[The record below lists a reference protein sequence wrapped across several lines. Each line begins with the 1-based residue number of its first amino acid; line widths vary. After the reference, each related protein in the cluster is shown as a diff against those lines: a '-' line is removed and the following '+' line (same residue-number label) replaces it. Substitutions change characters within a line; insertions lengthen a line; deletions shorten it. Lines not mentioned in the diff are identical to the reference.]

1 MFMDDIVD
9 AIDSI
14 ISVQGLMIEAEKE
27 LRTETEFL
35 KNKKKEES
43 EKLREMEMLV
53 DRSEQIQRKFYCY
66 SNQVKTIESCS
77 VSYGI

>member
-1 MFMDDIVD
+1 MNDIVD

-43 EKLREMEMLV
+43 EKF
-53 DRSEQIQRKFYCY
+53 K
-66 SNQVKTIESCS
+66 VKELKL
-77 VSYGI
+77 

>member
-1 MFMDDIVD
+1 MSDIVD

-43 EKLREMEMLV
+43 EAFK
-53 DRSEQIQRKFYCY
+53 
-66 SNQVKTIESCS
+66 VKELNL
-77 VSYGI
+77 

>member
-1 MFMDDIVD
+1 MNDIVD

-35 KNKKKEES
+35 KNKKKKTYNNQS
-43 EKLREMEMLV
+43 LLGLL
-53 DRSEQIQRKFYCY
+53 KF
-66 SNQVKTIESCS
+66 QKVMKK
-77 VSYGI
+77 

>member
-1 MFMDDIVD
+1 MDDIVD

-43 EKLREMEMLV
+43 ETFKIKELNL
-53 DRSEQIQRKFYCY
+53 
-66 SNQVKTIESCS
+66 
-77 VSYGI
+77 

>member
-1 MFMDDIVD
+1 MSDIVD

-43 EKLREMEMLV
+43 ETFK
-53 DRSEQIQRKFYCY
+53 
-66 SNQVKTIESCS
+66 VKELNL
-77 VSYGI
+77 

>member
-1 MFMDDIVD
+1 MSDIVD

-14 ISVQGLMIEAEKE
+14 ISVQGLMLEAEKE

-43 EKLREMEMLV
+43 ETFK
-53 DRSEQIQRKFYCY
+53 
-66 SNQVKTIESCS
+66 VKELNL
-77 VSYGI
+77 

>member
-1 MFMDDIVD
+1 MSDIVD

-43 EKLREMEMLV
+43 ETFKIKELNL
-53 DRSEQIQRKFYCY
+53 
-66 SNQVKTIESCS
+66 
-77 VSYGI
+77 

>member
-1 MFMDDIVD
+1 MSDIVD

-43 EKLREMEMLV
+43 EKF
-53 DRSEQIQRKFYCY
+53 K
-66 SNQVKTIESCS
+66 VKELKL
-77 VSYGI
+77 

>member
-14 ISVQGLMIEAEKE
+14 LSVEGLMLEAEKE

-35 KNKKKEES
+35 KNKKNK
-43 EKLREMEMLV
+43 
-53 DRSEQIQRKFYCY
+53 I
-66 SNQVKTIESCS
+66 
-77 VSYGI
+77 